1 MTEAK
6 DFTQEIKDRAE
17 KATELAKNIWL
28 AGLGAYGKAID
39 EAQGQFEKAS
49 EKVTQES
56 NRLFEELVAKGKQL
70 EGDTQ
75 AKLAEVKEKS
85 SASLEE
91 RLAQVKESFSFSTKS
106 DDLAEKVDALSE
118 KLDLIIASLGKD
130 AKPAATKAAAPKKA
144 AATKKAAASTAEKK
158 EEK

>member
-6 DFTQEIKDRAE
+6 DFTAEIKERAE

-39 EAQGQFEKAS
+39 EAQGQYEKAS
-49 EKVTQES
+49 EKVSQES
-56 NRLFEELVAKGKQL
+56 NRLFDELVAKGKKL

-85 SASLEE
+85 TATLEE
-91 RLAQVKESFSFSTKS
+91 RLAQVKESLSFSSKNS
-106 DDLAEKVDALSE
+106 DLAEKVDALSE
-118 KLDLIIASLGKD
+118 KLDLVIASLGKE
-130 AKPAATKAAAPKKA
+130 AKPAAKKAAPKKA
-144 AATKKAAASTAEKK
+144 AASKAADKAEK
-158 EEK
+158 

>member
-6 DFTQEIKDRAE
+6 DFTAEIKERAE

-39 EAQGQFEKAS
+39 EAQGQYEKAS
-49 EKVTQES
+49 EKVSQES
-56 NRLFEELVAKGKQL
+56 NRLFDELVAKGKKL

-85 SASLEE
+85 TATLEE
-91 RLAQVKESFSFSTKS
+91 RLAQVKESLSFSSKNS
-106 DDLAEKVDALSE
+106 DLAEKVDALSE
-118 KLDLIIASLGKD
+118 KLDLVIASLGKE
-130 AKPAATKAAAPKKA
+130 AKPAAAKKAAPKKA
-144 AATKKAAASTAEKK
+144 AASKAADKAEK
-158 EEK
+158 